1 MWVNGGEGVMFKSLI
16 YVVLMIF
23 LIVILGSVLLEQFP
37 QLVPLWNEFK
47 AIIVEL
53 YESSKVKY
61 GTIATIAIIVAV
73 AMMIGTSRIG

>member
-1 MWVNGGEGVMFKSLI
+1 
-16 YVVLMIF
+16 MIF

-47 AIIVEL
+47 AIIAEL
-53 YESSKVKY
+53 YKSSKVKY

-73 AMMIGTSRIG
+73 VMMIGTSHIR

>member
-1 MWVNGGEGVMFKSLI
+1 MFKSLI

>member
-1 MWVNGGEGVMFKSLI
+1 VKKGVKKVFKTLI

-47 AIIVEL
+47 AIIGEL

-73 AMMIGTSRIG
+73 IMMVGTSHIR

>member
-1 MWVNGGEGVMFKSLI
+1 MFKTLI

>member
-1 MWVNGGEGVMFKSLI
+1 MKGVKKVFKTLI
-16 YVVLMIF
+16 YVVLMTF

-37 QLVPLWNEFK
+37 QLMPLWNEFK
-47 AIIVEL
+47 AIIAEL